1 MSTLSNWAGI
11 ESARFTDGAM
21 HVASVGVSGS
31 VATHTLVA
39 AAAAGSGDA
48 ANQYIT
54 SATGWKYAKVV
65 MVSDVAVEADKLLM
79 VGWSSTASDQVAVT
93 TVLDALR
100 TALGTPDSVG
110 QANVIVSATI
120 NDPPIIV
127 WDGTTTIKTISVAV
141 QGTDTYDVAV
151 ITIS

>member
-65 MVSDVAVEADKLLM
+65 PVSDVAIAADQLLM
-79 VGWSSTASDQVAVT
+79 VGWSSSASVQATVT
-93 TVLDALR
+93 GVLDSLR
-100 TALGTPDSVG
+100 IALGTPDGVG
-110 QANVIVSATI
+110 LSNVIVSASI
-120 NDPPIIV
+120 DDLPVIV
-127 WDGTTTIKTISVAV
+127 WDGTTTIKTISVAS
-141 QGTDTYDVAV
+141 QGTVDYDVAV